1 MFNLNDG
8 EMSDSQTVFEYLG
21 HELTVRCANDL
32 IFARTLYVQC
42 CSSPI
47 SSRRSVQRFYQGIE
61 QACQQ
66 LDCSLLKSTDSTE
79 SLLKSMHKIIF
90 C

>member
-1 MFNLNDG
+1 
-8 EMSDSQTVFEYLG
+8 MSDSQTVFEYLG

-32 IFARTLYVQC
+32 ICARTLYIQC

-66 LDCSLLKSTDSTE
+66 LDCTLLKSKAKKT
-79 SLLKSMHKIIF
+79 IF
-90 C
+90 L